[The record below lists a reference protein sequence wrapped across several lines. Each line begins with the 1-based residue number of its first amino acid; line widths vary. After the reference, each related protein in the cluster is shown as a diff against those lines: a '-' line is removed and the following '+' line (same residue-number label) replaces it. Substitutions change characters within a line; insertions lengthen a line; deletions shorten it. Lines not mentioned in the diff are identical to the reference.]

1 MPAPSGEQQ
10 AVYGP
15 AFVHNCMLLIVRA
28 HEALGSKDLRAAEE
42 PAITGLL
49 VKQAKEL
56 AEKEDAEEWLEHL
69 EVIDDQPQN
78 DLSDKLGKRR
88 PRIDI
93 EFVRTGRGKRARFH
107 VEAKRLYRSDSVGEY
122 FGAGGIEMFLNGAY
136 AAQWPWAGMVGYV
149 QSDDKTKW
157 LAALS
162 AGFSTRKNLNA
173 CNGQPNWRKA
183 SWSDPNIGDVHE
195 SCHVRTQEA
204 LGKIEIYHLMLE
216 FL

>member
-1 MPAPSGEQQ
+1 MPAPDEQQ

-28 HEALGSKDLRAAEE
+28 HEAIGSKDLRGAEE
-42 PAITGLL
+42 PEITGLL
-49 VKQAKEL
+49 VEQAKEL
-56 AEKEDAEEWLEHL
+56 AEEEDAEDWLEHL

-78 DLSDKLGKRR
+78 DLPDKLGKRR

-93 EFVRTGRGKRARFH
+93 EFVRTGRGRRARFH

-122 FGAGGIEMFLNGAY
+122 FGAGGIEMFLSGAY

-149 QSDDKTKW
+149 QSDDKGTW

-162 AGFSTRKNLNA
+162 AGFSTRKNKLSV
-173 CNGQPNWRKA
+173 CDGQPNWKKA
-183 SWSDPNIGDVHE
+183 KWPDSSVGEVHE
-195 SCHVRTQEA
+195 SCHVRTQEG

-216 FL
+216 FQ